1 MNVSISIRY
10 RLLVAIMALCA
21 MPEAVFA
28 AALPEAIDKAIAA
41 YKVPADAI
49 SLVVQEITSD
59 VPAVN
64 LNPLTPRNPASS
76 IKLLTTFVALD
87 VLGPTYTWPTKLYA
101 TGPIHDGVLDGDL
114 VLKGHG
120 DPFLVVEEFWKML
133 GDLRGRGVQRITG
146 DLVVD
151 DSHFDVPEID
161 PGTFDGQ
168 PFRLYN
174 VVPSAALVNFKA
186 IEFQFFAAKD
196 GAHVDVRMNPPMP
209 NVKIT
214 NRLTLN
220 QGKCAGYNYGI
231 DMHVPEPAI
240 ANHVIFS
247 GAFPSA
253 CRSHTMLR
261 TMLQP
266 STYAYG
272 TFKRLWT
279 HWGGT
284 IEGGVREGTAPAGR
298 PLVVWNS
305 RPLAEIIRP
314 LNKWSNNVMTRLL
327 LYSLAAAKF
336 KPPYTKEQGIDV
348 LRGYLREHGLDDAD
362 LVIDNGSGLSRET
375 RVTAQFMNDLLRHA
389 YTSPLMPEFIASMSL
404 NGLDGTTRRRFRGRP
419 EAGRMHLKTGRLDNV
434 AAIAGYV
441 VASSGKTYTLS
452 LMINHANA
460 HQGSGIEIQ
469 NAVLRWIYRQ

>member
-1 MNVSISIRY
+1 MSTPTR
-10 RLLVAIMALCA
+10 RRWLAAILALSA
-21 MPEAVFA
+21 LPGAVFA
-28 AALPEAIDKAIAA
+28 ATLPEAIDKAITA
-41 YKVPADAI
+41 YRVPQDAI
-49 SLVVQEITSD
+49 SLVVQEVASD
-59 VPAVN
+59 VPAIN
-64 LNPLTPRNPASS
+64 LNPLIPRNPASS

-101 TGPIHDGVLDGDL
+101 TGPIRDGVLDGDL
-114 VLKGHG
+114 VLQGHG

-133 GDLRGRGVQRITG
+133 GDLRARGVQRITG

-151 DSHFDVPEID
+151 DSHFDVPDLD
-161 PGTFDGQ
+161 PGAFDGQ

-186 IEFQFFAAKD
+186 IEFQFLKAKD
-196 GAHVDVRMNPPMP
+196 GKHIDIRMHPTMP

-214 NRLTLN
+214 NKLTVK

-231 DMHVPEPAI
+231 AMNVPEPAV
-240 ANHVIFS
+240 ADHVIFS

-253 CRSHTMLR
+253 CRSHTMHRTLLR
-261 TMLQP
+261 P

-272 TFKRLWT
+272 TFKRLWA

-284 IEGGVREGTAPAGR
+284 IEGGVREGTAPPGR
-298 PLVVWNS
+298 PLVVWSS

-327 LYSLAAAKF
+327 LYSLAAAEF
-336 KPPYTKEQGIDV
+336 KPPYTKQQGIDV
-348 LRGYLREHGLDDAD
+348 LRGYLRESGLDDSD
-362 LVIDNGSGLSRET
+362 LVIDNGSGLSRDT
-375 RVTAQFMNDLLRHA
+375 RVTSRFMNDLLRHA
-389 YTSPLMPEFIASMSL
+389 YAHPLMPEFIASMSL

-419 EAGRMHLKTGRLDNV
+419 EAGRMHLKTGRLDHV

-469 NAVLRWIYRQ
+469 NAVLRWIYQQ

>member
-1 MNVSISIRY
+1 MNGSTSIGH
-10 RLLVAIMALCA
+10 LLRTAILGLGVL
-21 MPEAVFA
+21 PGAVCA
-28 AALPEAIDKAIAA
+28 AALPEAINKAITA
-41 YKVPADAI
+41 YKVPEDAI

-59 VPAVN
+59 VPNVN
-64 LNPLTPRNPASS
+64 LNPLNPRNPASS

-101 TGPIHDGVLDGDL
+101 TGPIRDGVLDGDL
-114 VLKGHG
+114 VLEGHG
-120 DPFLVVEEFWKML
+120 DPFLVSEEFWKML
-133 GDLRGRGVQRITG
+133 GDLRARGVQRITG

-151 DSHFDVPEID
+151 DSHFDVPDID
-161 PGTFDGQ
+161 PGAFDGQ

-196 GAHVDVRMNPPMP
+196 GKHVDIRMHPHMP

-214 NRLTLN
+214 NSLTVK

-231 DMHVPEPAI
+231 EMLVPEPAI
-240 ANHVIFS
+240 ADHVIFS
-247 GAFPSA
+247 GTFPSA
-253 CRSHTMLR
+253 CRAHTMHR
-261 TMLQP
+261 TLLQP

-272 TFKRLWT
+272 TFKRLWP

-284 IEGGVREGTAPAGR
+284 IDGGVREGTAPAGR
-298 PLVVWNS
+298 PLVVWRS
-305 RPLAEIIRP
+305 RPLAELIRP

-327 LYSLAAAKF
+327 LYSLAAAEF
-336 KPPYTKEQGIDV
+336 KPPYTKQQGIEV
-348 LRGYLREHGLDDAD
+348 LRGYLRDNGLDDAD

-389 YTSPLMPEFIASMSL
+389 YAHPLMPEFIASMSL
-404 NGLDGTTRRRFRGRP
+404 SGLDGTTRRRFRGRP

-441 VASSGKTYTLS
+441 VASSGKTYTMS
-452 LMINHANA
+452 LMINHTNA

>member
-1 MNVSISIRY
+1 MSTPTRRRWLAAI
-10 RLLVAIMALCA
+10 LVLSAL
-21 MPEAVFA
+21 PGAVFA
-28 AALPEAIDKAIAA
+28 ATLPEAIDKAITA
-41 YKVPADAI
+41 YRVPQDAI
-49 SLVVQEITSD
+49 SLVVQEVASD
-59 VPAVN
+59 VPAIN
-64 LNPLTPRNPASS
+64 LNPLIPRNPASS

-101 TGPIHDGVLDGDL
+101 TGPIRDGVLDGDL

-133 GDLRGRGVQRITG
+133 GDLRARGVQRITG

-151 DSHFDVPEID
+151 DSHFDVPDLD
-161 PGTFDGQ
+161 PGAFDGQ

-186 IEFQFFAAKD
+186 IEFQFFTTND
-196 GAHVDVRMNPPMP
+196 GKRVDIRMHPYMP

-214 NRLTLN
+214 NQLTVK

-231 DMHVPEPAI
+231 EMSVPEPAV
-240 ANHVIFS
+240 ADHVIFS

-253 CRSHTMLR
+253 CRSHTMHR
-261 TMLQP
+261 TLLQP

-284 IEGGVREGTAPAGR
+284 IEGGVREGTAPPGR
-298 PLVVWNS
+298 PLVVWSS

-327 LYSLAAAKF
+327 LYSLAAAEF
-336 KPPYTKEQGIDV
+336 KPPYTKQQGIDV
-348 LRGYLREHGLDDAD
+348 LHGYLRENGLDDSD
-362 LVIDNGSGLSRET
+362 LVIDNGSGLSRDT
-375 RVTAQFMNDLLRHA
+375 RVTARFMNDLLRHA
-389 YTSPLMPEFIASMSL
+389 YAHPLMPEFISSMSL

-452 LMINHANA
+452 LLINHANA

>member
-1 MNVSISIRY
+1 MSNLSQRRRRFAVAL
-10 RLLVAIMALCA
+10 LLVAIHI
-21 MPEAVFA
+21 A
-28 AALPEAIDKAIAA
+28 APAEALPEAIGKAIKS
-41 YKVPADAI
+41 YKVPEDAI
-49 SLVVQEITSD
+49 SLVVQDLDSD
-59 VPAVN
+59 VPAIN

-101 TGPIHDGVLDGDL
+101 SGPVSEGVLKGDL
-114 VLKGHG
+114 VLKGYG

-133 GDLRGRGVQRITG
+133 GDLRAMGVHTITG

-151 DSHFDVPEID
+151 DSHFTVPDSD
-161 PGTFDGQ
+161 PGAFDGQ

-174 VVPSAALVNFKA
+174 VVPNAALVNFKA
-186 IEFQFFAAKD
+186 IEFQFFKAKD
-196 GAHVDVRMNPPMP
+196 GKSVDIRMNPHMP

-214 NRLTLN
+214 NNLTVR

-231 DMHVPEPAI
+231 SMQVPDPVI
-240 ANHVIFS
+240 ADHVIFS

-253 CRSHTMLR
+253 CRSHSMPR

-272 TFKRLWT
+272 TFKRLWA

-284 IEGGVREGTAPAGR
+284 IEGGVRKGTAPQSR
-298 PLVVWNS
+298 PLVVWRS
-305 RPLAEIIRP
+305 RPLAELIRP

-327 LYSLAAAKF
+327 LYSLAAAEF
-336 KPPYTKEQGIDV
+336 KPPYTKQQGLDV
-348 LRGYLREHGLDDAD
+348 LRGYLKENGLDDTD
-362 LVIDNGSGLSRET
+362 LILDNGSGLSRES
-375 RVTAQFMNDLLRHA
+375 RVTSQFMNELLRHA
-389 YTSPLMPEFIASMSL
+389 YASPLMPEFIASMSL

-419 EAGRMHLKTGRLDNV
+419 EAGRMHLKTGSIDNV
-434 AAIAGYV
+434 SAIAGYV
-441 VASSGKTYTLS
+441 VASSGKTYSVS
-452 LMINHANA
+452 LMINHTNA

>member
-1 MNVSISIRY
+1 MNAATSSR
-10 RLLVAIMALCA
+10 RCLLALLLLLA
-21 MPEAVFA
+21 LPATVRA
-28 AALPEAIDKAIAA
+28 AALPEAIAKVVAA
-41 YKVPADAI
+41 YKVPEDAI
-49 SLVVQEITSD
+49 SLVVQEITGE
-59 VPAVN
+59 VPVVN

-101 TGPIHDGVLDGDL
+101 TGPIRDGVLDGDL
-114 VLKGHG
+114 VLKGYG

-133 GDLRGRGVQRITG
+133 GDLRARGVKRITG

-161 PGTFDGQ
+161 PGAFDGQ

-186 IEFQFFAAKD
+186 IEFQFLAAKD
-196 GAHVDVRMNPPMP
+196 GKHVDIRMHPHMP

-214 NRLTLN
+214 NSLTVKP
-220 QGKCAGYNYGI
+220 GKCAGYNYGI
-231 DMHVPEPAI
+231 EMLVPEPAI
-240 ANHVIFS
+240 ADQVIFS
-247 GAFPSA
+247 GAFPAA
-253 CRSHTMLR
+253 CRSHTMHR
-261 TMLQP
+261 TLLQP

-272 TFKRLWT
+272 TFKRLWA

-284 IEGGVREGTAPAGR
+284 IDGGVREGTAPSGR
-298 PLVVWNS
+298 PLVVWHS

-327 LYSLAAAKF
+327 LYSLAAAEF
-336 KPPYTKEQGIDV
+336 KPPYTKEQGIEV
-348 LRGYLREHGLDDAD
+348 LRAYLRDHALDDTD

-375 RVTAQFMNDLLRHA
+375 RVTARFMNDLLRHA
-389 YTSPLMPEFIASMSL
+389 YAHPLMPEFIASMSL

-419 EAGRMHLKTGRLDNV
+419 EAGRMHLKTGRLDKV

-452 LMINHANA
+452 LLINHASA

-469 NAVLRWIYRQ
+469 NAVLRWIYRR